1 MLPMEYLINLLTAIF
16 DFLVPSAMAQ
26 GIISDSISDCTF
38 SGVNGGMLKAA
49 CVPALITYL
58 IKFVF
63 ALVGSIALIQIII
76 SGYQIALAKVTGRD
90 RSEGLTRL
98 RVAIIGFIICAFS
111 WYIID
116 FVISSLA
123 GI

>member
-1 MLPMEYLINLLTAIF
+1 MENLITLLASIS
-16 DFLVPSAMAQ
+16 DFLVPTAIAQ
-26 GIISDSISDCTF
+26 GIISNSVPNCDF
-38 SGVNGGMLKAA
+38 LSGDLSAE
-49 CVPALITYL
+49 CVPSLIGYI
-58 IKFVF
+58 IKFIF

-98 RVAIIGFIICAFS
+98 RVAIIGFILCAFS

-123 GI
+123 GL

>member
-1 MLPMEYLINLLTAIF
+1 MQSMNVFIQKAT
-16 DFLVPSAMAQ
+16 AQ
-26 GIISDSISDCTF
+26 GIISNNVANCDF
-38 SGVNGGMLKAA
+38 ASGFLTAE
-49 CVPALITYL
+49 CVPSMLSYIIGFIFSLIGL
-58 IKFVF
+58 F
-63 ALVGSIALIQIII
+63 AAIQIII

-98 RVAIIGFIICAFS
+98 RVALGGFVLCAFS

-116 FVISSLA
+116 FIVSSLA